1 MPTCRRPRSIQFTPA
16 SAPRRIMLDRET
28 ATIATVDIVRPILVA
43 MIATFMDVVDTG
55 TSVKRL

>member
-1 MPTCRRPRSIQFTPA
+1 
-16 SAPRRIMLDRET
+16 MLDRET